1 MVSKNREAHVV
12 VAVHFGAVKTY
23 KGKWGISNNFDGSR
37 LFINDNFDE
46 MLSFKEKFLSKLAS
60 STESSSHAGSYMM
73 CSVEDE
79 FLNNDVFS
87 PIAYLGSITE
97 KVVIVGTII
106 AIISDKM
113 WYYDGCNHC
122 KSKLEQKF
130 ETYDKEDGTSDVRD
144 EKVYQCSNKDC
155 QVKEFF
161 PLSRFKIPIR
171 VQDST
176 GTVTLILFDHEA
188 LKFVGKTAKE
198 LIEIQDELLKTNELP
213 RKYPVEFETLVNLKC
228 AFVIKLNQKWK
239 NDQLDVSD
247 SFGMSQSEFQYAGG
261 ECSKDYVG
269 DLKQSSSDLKR
280 NLGDVYVIEEG
291 LGSAASKPR
300 MCVENNDIDEDLCKN

>member
-1 MVSKNREAHVV
+1 MYSYMVSKNREAHVV
-12 VAVHFGAVKTY
+12 VAVHFGVVKTY

-46 MLSFKEKFLSKLAS
+46 MLSFKEKFLSKLAA

-87 PIAYLGSITE
+87 PIAYLGSIIE
-97 KVVIVGTII
+97 PKKVVIVGTIV
-106 AIISDKM
+106 AIVSDKM

-130 ETYDKEDGTSDVRD
+130 EIYDKEDGTSDVRD

-155 QVKEFF
+155 QGKEFF

-176 GTVTLILFDHEA
+176 GTVTL
-188 LKFVGKTAKE
+188 
-198 LIEIQDELLKTNELP
+198 
-213 RKYPVEFETLVNLKC
+213 TLC
-228 AFVIKLNQKWK
+228 HTPI
-239 NDQLDVSD
+239 STCIT
-247 SFGMSQSEFQYAGG
+247 GG
-261 ECSKDYVG
+261 PG
-269 DLKQSSSDLKR
+269 
-280 NLGDVYVIEEG
+280 GG
-291 LGSAASKPR
+291 LS
-300 MCVENNDIDEDLCKN
+300 